1 MNSREEIR
9 QNIERIRAELDGR
22 ADLLLAT
29 KTVPA
34 ELINYAADCGV
45 RLIGENRVGELLE
58 KYDAIDKERL
68 DIHFIGHLQ
77 SNKVKYIID
86 KVSVIHSVDSLS
98 LAREIEKQ
106 AAKRGIAMRVLI
118 EINIAGEESKSG
130 IALEET
136 ESFLHSLRD
145 YPHIRVCGLMTVP
158 PKTDVPEE
166 NLHFF
171 KKIYQKFID
180 IRAKIEDNKN
190 RIGLS
195 DWTVL
200 SAGMSGDYLQ
210 AVECGA
216 NLVRIGSAVFGA
228 RTYPAK

>member
-22 ADLLLAT
+22 AELLLAT

-34 ELINYAADCGV
+34 EFINYAADCGV
-45 RLIGENRVGELLE
+45 TLIGENRVGELLE
-58 KYDAIDKERL
+58 KYDAIDKTRL

-86 KVSVIHSVDSLS
+86 KVSMIHSVDSLS
-98 LAREIEKQ
+98 LAKEIEKQ
-106 AAKRGIAMRVLI
+106 AAKRNINMRVLI

-130 IALEET
+130 IAIEET
-136 ESFLHSLRD
+136 EAFLQSLSEFE
-145 YPHIRVCGLMTVP
+145 HITVCGLMTIP
-158 PKTDVPEE
+158 PKTDRAEE
-166 NLHFF
+166 NLQFF
-171 KKIYQKFID
+171 QKIYQKFID
-180 IRAKIEDNKN
+180 IRTKIVDNKN
-190 RIGLS
+190 WEI
-195 DWTVL
+195 L

-210 AVECGA
+210 AADCGA

-228 RTYPAK
+228 RVYPESK